1 MSNSLVVNSSNVIGT
16 NNNTYQYKFI
26 QGSFQSK
33 DCEMSIGSATIPY
46 SWYNISS
53 LYGNNKMTINFP
65 YLATTYTM
73 AITFPDGFYTT
84 TDINNYIQ
92 LQCLNNGLY
101 LTNAGQNY
109 FFISLSTNINYYT
122 NQFVFSLVPI
132 TVASGAYAGYTLP
145 STGYWSATAGNGL
158 PTVTSTPY
166 VTFPTTNSIGSVL
179 GFSAGIDPPAPYTT
193 NQTAQSD
200 LTPNGSTVN
209 GIIIRC
215 NLLDNNITM
224 PSDILDCVPINS
236 TFGSNITYSPSFP
249 KWIKIKDGT
258 YNNMIITLADQNF
271 NTIYARDP
279 NLILTLMIRQRSV
292 IE

>member
-1 MSNSLVVNSSNVIGT
+1 MSNSLVVNSSNYIGA

-26 QGSFQSK
+26 QGSFQAK
-33 DCEMSIGSATIPY
+33 DCEMAIGSATIPY

-53 LYGNNKMTINFP
+53 LYNNNKMTINFP

-73 AITFPDGFYTT
+73 SITFPDGFYTT

-101 LTNAGQNY
+101 LTNGGQNY
-109 FFISLSTNINYYT
+109 FFISLSTNTNYYT
-122 NQFVFSLVPI
+122 NQFVFSLVPT
-132 TVASGAYAGYTLP
+132 TVATGPYAGYTVP
-145 STGYWSATAGNGL
+145 TTGYWSTSFGL
-158 PTVTSTPY
+158 PTVSSTPY
-166 VTFPTTNSIGSVL
+166 ITFPATSSIGSVL
-179 GFSAGIDPPAPYTT
+179 GFSAGTIPASPYTV
-193 NQTAQSD
+193 NASSQSD
-200 LTPNGSTVN
+200 STPNGSTVN

-224 PSDILDCVPINS
+224 PSDILDCIPINA

-249 KWIKIKDGT
+249 KWIKIKDGI
-258 YNNMIITLADQNF
+258 YNSMNITLTDQNF

-279 NLILTLMIRQRSV
+279 NLIITLMIRQRSI

>member
-33 DCEMSIGSATIPY
+33 DCEMAIGSATIPY

-53 LYGNNKMTINFP
+53 LYGNNKLTINFP
-65 YLATTYTM
+65 YLATTYQM
-73 AITFPDGFYTT
+73 DLVFPDGFYST

-101 LTNAGQNY
+101 LTYGGQNY
-109 FFISLSTNINYYT
+109 FFISLSTNTNYYT
-122 NQFVFSLVPI
+122 NQFVFSMVPT
-132 TVASGAYAGYTLP
+132 TVATGPYAGYAVPT
-145 STGYWSATAGNGL
+145 TGYWSSSNGL
-158 PTVTSTPY
+158 PTVSTTPY
-166 VTFPTTNSIGSVL
+166 VTFPASNSVGSVL
-179 GFSAGIDPPAPYTT
+179 GFTAGIYPTAPYTSNAT
-193 NQTAQSD
+193 KQSNT
-200 LTPNGSTVN
+200 TPAGSSVN
-209 GIIIRC
+209 GIVVRC

-224 PSDILDCVPINS
+224 PSDILDCLPINAQ
-236 TFGSNITYSPSFP
+236 FGSNITYLPSFP
-249 KWIKIKDGT
+249 RWIKIKDGT
-258 YNNMIITLADQNF
+258 YNSMTISLTDQNF

-279 NLILTLMIRQRSV
+279 NLIITLLIRHKSN

>member
-1 MSNSLVVNSSNVIGT
+1 MSNSLVVNSSNVIGS

-26 QGSFQSK
+26 QGSFQAK
-33 DCEMSIGSATIPY
+33 DCEMAIGSATIPY
-46 SWYNISS
+46 SWYNISA

-73 AITFPDGFYTT
+73 NITFPDGFYTT

-101 LTNAGQNY
+101 LTFGGQNY
-109 FFISLSTNINYYT
+109 FFISLSSNTNYYT
-122 NQFVFSLVPI
+122 NQFVFSLVPT
-132 TVASGAYAGYTLP
+132 TVASGAYAGYSVP
-145 STGYWSATAGNGL
+145 ATGYWSASFGL

-166 VTFPTTNSIGSVL
+166 VTFPATSSIGSVL
-179 GFSAGIDPPAPYTT
+179 GFSAGIYPTAPYTT
-193 NQTAQSD
+193 NQTSQSN
-200 LTPNGSTVN
+200 LTPNGSIVN

-224 PSDILDCVPINS
+224 PSDILDCVPINAQ
-236 TFGSNITYSPSFP
+236 FGSNITYDPSYA
-249 KWIKIKDGT
+249 KWIKIKDGIYSSMT
-258 YNNMIITLADQNF
+258 ITLTDQNF

-279 NLILTLMIRQRSV
+279 NLIITLMIRQRSF
-292 IE
+292 IT